1 MRDGIHSTYSVNLNL
16 AFKNKRLKNKNKILM
31 MWKNYGSC
39 KAAGQP
45 SSTIQLKNQAI
56 KNSDS
61 FQKTQDEQTIKR

>member
-16 AFKNKRLKNKNKILM
+16 AFKNKRLKNKNKISM

-39 KAAGQP
+39 KAVRQP
-45 SSTIQLKNQAI
+45 SSAIQLKNQAI

>member
-1 MRDGIHSTYSVNLNL
+1 MREGIRFAYSVNLNL

-45 SSTIQLKNQAI
+45 SSAIQLKNLAI
-56 KNSDS
+56 ENSKP
-61 FQKTQDEQTIKR
+61 FKRLKMNKP

>member
-16 AFKNKRLKNKNKILM
+16 AFKNKRLKNKNKISM

-39 KAAGQP
+39 KAVGQP
-45 SSTIQLKNQAI
+45 SLAIQLKNQAI

-61 FQKTQDEQTIKR
+61 FRKTQDEQTIKR